1 MGLISIHSKGS
12 FKNTEGFFTKM
23 ISRRYAKVLAKYGE
37 MGVSLLAANT
47 PVDTGKTAAS
57 WSYEVIDDYLGVSFI
72 WKNSNVQK
80 GYANVALLLQYG
92 HATGTGGYVRGID
105 YINPALQPI
114 FDKMA
119 QAAWEEVKSS

>member
-1 MGLISIHSKGS
+1 MSMISFHHKGS
-12 FKNTEGFFTKM
+12 FKNTESLFTKM
-23 ISRRYAKVLAKYGE
+23 LSRRYAKILAKYGE
-37 MGVSLLAANT
+37 LGVSLLAANT
-47 PVDTGKTAAS
+47 PVDTGLTAAS
-57 WSYEVIDDYLGVSFI
+57 WSYEVIDDNTGVTVI
-72 WKNSNVQK
+72 WKNTNVKK

-119 QAAWEEVKSS
+119 QAAWEEVRNS

>member
-1 MGLISIHSKGS
+1 MGIISFHHKGS
-12 FKNTEGFFTKM
+12 FKNTEGFFTKL

-37 MGVSLLAANT
+37 LGVQLLAANT
-47 PVDTGKTAAS
+47 PVDTGLTASS
-57 WSYEVIDDYLGVSFI
+57 WSYEVIDDETGVSVI
-72 WKNSNVQK
+72 WKNSNVKK

-92 HATGTGGYVRGID
+92 HATGTGGYVKGID

-119 QAAWEEVKSS
+119 AAAWEEVQRS